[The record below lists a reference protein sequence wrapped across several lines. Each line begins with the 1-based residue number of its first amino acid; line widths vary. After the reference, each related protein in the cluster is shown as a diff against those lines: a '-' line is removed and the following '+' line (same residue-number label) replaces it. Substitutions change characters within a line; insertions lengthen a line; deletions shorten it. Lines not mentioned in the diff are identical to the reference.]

1 MVQRSAG
8 ILVWRRRE
16 GAIEVLLVHP
26 GGPYWRNK
34 DRGAWQIPKGL
45 IEPGED
51 AEAAAMREVEEEL
64 GVKLEGPLVPLG
76 EIRQKGGKYVEAFAL
91 EIDLDPAA
99 IRSNRFEIEWPPE
112 SGRIRSYPEVDSARW
127 FGIEDAGEMM
137 LESQKA
143 LIGRLLA
150 R

>member
-99 IRSNRFEIEWPPE
+99 IRSDRFEIEWPPE